1 VDKNLPKLYFDSCC
15 FIERVFGYAKFPQL
29 GMVAYVAWKTSELS
43 VSEGLAWL
51 MVGCVAM
58 VVIGFLDWKYVY
70 RDESLASA
78 KHSIDELIR
87 KVKE

>member
-1 VDKNLPKLYFDSCC
+1 M
-15 FIERVFGYAKFPQL
+15 GYLKFPQL
-29 GMVAYVAWKTSELS
+29 CMVAYVAWKASELT
-43 VSEGLAWL
+43 VSEGLIVL
-51 MVGCVAM
+51 LISCVAM
-58 VVIGFLDWKYVY
+58 VIIGFLDWKYVY

>member
-1 VDKNLPKLYFDSCC
+1 MKIGEAKF
-15 FIERVFGYAKFPQL
+15 FIERVMSYAKFPQL
-29 GMVAYVAWKTSELS
+29 CMVAYVAWKASEMS
-43 VSEGLAWL
+43 VAQGLLWL
-51 MVGCVAM
+51 LGGTVAM
-58 VVIGFLDWKYVY
+58 VIIGVLDLKYVY